1 MAIVNIPKFNRNMIR
16 DVRNSRNMRYMV
28 KEEDARKKNGKIV
41 YMSDYKEIPFQKPV
55 YTTDTI
61 DKIRK
66 YCKGKTSDEIF
77 EAMGIKV
84 SYDDD
89 GSKSISHYAWPNEAY
104 SFKAAGIDENELLKG
119 VKHIKGYCDLS
130 GSSLKNLG
138 EVETID
144 GTLFIPLFTKLEDL
158 SSVKHVGAVDC
169 SGENAEDIAKLF
181 KRIHF
186 KPEKVEHQVAG
197 YKYPYGMIGQAT
209 IDALKKLSA
218 EITYK

>member
-1 MAIVNIPKFNRNMIR
+1 MAIVNIPRFNRNMIR
-16 DVRNSRNMRYMV
+16 DMRNSRNMKYMS
-28 KEEDARKKNGKIV
+28 KEEDARRKNGKIV
-41 YMSDYKEIPFQKPV
+41 YMSDYNEIPFQKPV

-66 YCKGKTSDEIF
+66 YCKGKSSDEIF
-77 EAMGIKV
+77 EAMGINV

-89 GSKSISHYAWPNEAY
+89 GSKAISHYAWPNEAY
-104 SFKAAGIDENELLKG
+104 SFEAAGIDEGKLLEG

-138 EVETID
+138 EVESID
-144 GTLFIPLFTKLEDL
+144 GTLFIPFFTKLKDL

-181 KRIHF
+181 DRLHF
-186 KPEKVEHQVAG
+186 KPEKIDHQVVG
-197 YKYPYGMIGQAT
+197 YKYPYGMISKAT
-209 IDALKKLSA
+209 VDALNKIGA
-218 EITYK
+218 EKTYK